1 MKNLEIRTAKSSD
14 LLGIMY
20 LLRQCILD
28 MNIRGNMHWNMHYP
42 NYDIVSKDIEK
53 ESLFIIKSKGF
64 LIGMFVLN
72 NEQVE
77 AYHSVDW
84 KAGANKSLVIHRMAI
99 HPKWKGQDIES
110 KMLSFIEEY
119 TSENGYDAIRLD
131 LFGGKEEEVNFFKS
145 NAFEEKGE
153 FLMEYQKVPFKCFEK
168 SVKK

>member
-1 MKNLEIRTAKSSD
+1 MAKASD
-14 LLGIMY
+14 LFGIMY

-53 ESLFIIKSKGF
+53 ESLFIIKSKKY

-77 AYHSVDW
+77 AYDSVNW
-84 KAGANKSLVIHRMAI
+84 NTGADKSLVIHRMVV

-110 KMLSFIEEY
+110 DMLSFIEDY
-119 TSENGYDAIRLD
+119 TTEKGYDAIRLD
-131 LFGGKEEEVNFFKS
+131 LFGSNVEEVDFFKS

-153 FLMEYQKVPFKCFEK
+153 ILMDYQKVPFKCFEK
-168 SVKK
+168 TVKK